1 MYFFHLSN
9 LRACLYSYETN
20 LNLWRWNIGIENK
33 IEAVPYSNPEI
44 LEQILEEISDLLH
57 KNHYLITDTKRRLI
71 DIYGVEDNFQYNN
84 LERDKIGEINKL

>member
-1 MYFFHLSN
+1 MCFFHLSN
-9 LRACLYSYETN
+9 QGVCLYSYETN

-44 LEQILEEISDLLH
+44 LEQILEEISELLH
-57 KNHYLITDTKRRLI
+57 ENHYLITDTKRRLI